1 MSIINFVKESF
12 IEFKDKVE
20 WPKWPELQ
28 KSVTIVAI
36 STLILALFTF
46 GIDTTFSMS
55 IKNIYSFFIELF
67 NQ

>member
-1 MSIINFVKESF
+1 MSVINFIRESF

-20 WPKWPELQ
+20 WPKWSELQ

-46 GIDTTFSMS
+46 GVDTTFSMS

-67 NQ
+67 N